1 MHRRAFTLIELLV
14 VIAIVAILV
23 ALLLPALG
31 KARLAARTV
40 TCLSNLRSLQT
51 CQLLYCDDHKGLLI
65 DVGLAHGGSGDA
77 ALSWV
82 NTLSEYYGSP
92 LAVRAPGDSSPYWP
106 VEQGGQGLL
115 IDGAPRVTS
124 YGMNNWLSRTYN
136 PGILPREPFDRLSK
150 IETPSATIQFLLM
163 AREGSFA
170 ASDHTHAENWGN
182 AERAPSLAPQQVQT
196 NAYGGRFATPDA
208 QSNYSFLDGHAM
220 TLRFRD
226 AYLDQNDNNFDPT
239 RAH

>member
-1 MHRRAFTLIELLV
+1 MLRRAFTLIELLV

-51 CQLLYCDDHKGLLI
+51 CQLLYSDDHKGMLI

-77 ALSWV
+77 SISWV

-92 LAVRAPGDSSPYWP
+92 LSVRAPGDSSPYWP
-106 VEQGGQGLL
+106 IEQNGQGLL
-115 IDGAPRVTS
+115 IDGVPRVTS

-136 PGILPREPFDRLSK
+136 PGVLPREPFDRLSK

-170 ASDHTHAENWGN
+170 ASDHTHVENWGD
-182 AERAPSLAPQQVQT
+182 AERAPVIAPRQVQT
-196 NAYGGRFATPDA
+196 NAYGGRASTPDA
-208 QSNYSFLDGHAM
+208 LSNYSFLDGHAM

-226 AYLDQNDNNFDPT
+226 AYLNETDNNFDPT